1 MTATEHLD
9 RRVRAFILDGLMTSG
24 TAPTIDEAAAHFGP
38 KRAAALASFQ
48 RLADA
53 RMIIVQTNGEVLA
66 ANPLANVLTSFIVE
80 SGERRYTAMCVW
92 DALGIPAMLKA
103 NATIRTTCG
112 DCNDAIEL
120 VVEDGALKNV
130 EAVVNFAVPAKRWW
144 DNIVFS

>member
-9 RRVRAFILDGLMTSG
+9 RRVRAFIFDGLMTSG
-24 TAPTIDEAAAHFGP
+24 TAPTIDETAARFGA
-38 KRAAALASFQ
+38 KRAAVLASFQ

-53 RMIIVQTNGEVLA
+53 RMVILQTSGEVMA
-66 ANPLANVLTSFIVE
+66 ANPFANVWTPFLVE

-112 DCNDAIEL
+112 DCNDAIDL
-120 VVEDGALKNV
+120 AVEDGALKDLD
-130 EAVVNFAVPAKRWW
+130 AVVHFAVPAKRWW
-144 DNIVFS
+144 ENIVFS